1 MLRKRMKQELTV
13 LGLGTILVLGAGC
26 GGVGNYVT
34 GRAAPQPSDQHET
47 MQGQGRDWT
56 WGEVDAYEH
65 SPIDSGAQG
74 AGGGN
79 F

>member
-1 MLRKRMKQELTV
+1 MLRKRMKQGLTV
-13 LGLGTILVLGAGC
+13 LGVGTILVLGTGC
-26 GGVGNYVT
+26 GGVGTYVT
-34 GRAAPQPSDQHET
+34 GQTVRQPSDQHET
-47 MQGQGRDWT
+47 TQGHGRDWT

>member
-1 MLRKRMKQELTV
+1 MLRKRMQQGLTV
-13 LGLGTILVLGAGC
+13 LGLGTILAFGAGC
-26 GGVGNYVT
+26 GGVGNYAT
-34 GRAAPQPSDQHET
+34 GQAVRQPSDQNET
-47 MQGQGRDWT
+47 TQGYDRDWT

>member
-1 MLRKRMKQELTV
+1 MLRKRMKQGLTV

-26 GGVGNYVT
+26 GGVGTYVT
-34 GRAAPQPSDQHET
+34 GQAPPQPSDQHET
-47 MQGQGRDWT
+47 TQGHGRDWT

>member
-1 MLRKRMKQELTV
+1 MLRKRLKQGLTV
-13 LGLGTILVLGAGC
+13 LGLGTMLVVGAGC

-34 GRAAPQPSDQHET
+34 GQAPPQPSDQHET
-47 MQGQGRDWT
+47 TQGHGRDWT
-56 WGEVDAYEH
+56 WGEINAYEH
-65 SPIDSGAQG
+65 SPVDSGAQA